1 MSATA
6 PVLINGAWIESAG
19 TETFRAF
26 NPQTGEEIGKAYPV
40 SPWSEIERAVEA
52 AHRAD
57 QITRSWPAERFAEFL
72 DKYAA
77 AMEAN
82 ADAISELAHLETAL
96 PVSPRLK
103 DVELPRA
110 FNQMKTAA
118 ACARCAR
125 L

>member
-72 DKYAA
+72 DGFHIVDTYALA
-77 AMEAN
+77 FGRQAVLGDTDATVQAILEGSLEVASEA
-82 ADAISELAHLETAL
+82 SLVTGE
-96 PVSPRLK
+96 
-103 DVELPRA
+103 
-110 FNQMKTAA
+110 
-118 ACARCAR
+118 
-125 L
+125 